1 MRKVLIVA
9 LNPIDI
15 RHQQFKKA
23 LRGFDAVE
31 VEHYLNQ
38 VADRMEEVL
47 QEHEELKISQREL
60 KAKLSSYTD
69 TETAI
74 SETMVA
80 AQKNAEKTVEN
91 ANKEAGLI
99 IKQARSDADRIIKQ
113 ASDRAV
119 KIRQYIHELE
129 MEKTSLVGEIRSIIN
144 AHTQLIEQIV
154 RESEKE
160 TPEITPRSKI
170 SDDDIDKIAEEYE
183 VRSEAENQQD

>member
-1 MRKVLIVA
+1 MT

-15 RHQQFKKA
+15 RHQQFKKS
-23 LRGFDAVE
+23 LRGFDPVE

-38 VADRMEEVL
+38 VADRIEEIL
-47 QEHEELKISQREL
+47 QEHEELKISQREI

-69 TETAI
+69 TESAI

-129 MEKTSLVGEIRSIIN
+129 MEKASLVGEMKSIIK

-154 RESEKE
+154 RESDKE
-160 TPEITPRSKI
+160 VPEITPKSQL
-170 SDDDIDKIAEEYE
+170 SDDDIDRIAEEYE
-183 VRSEAENQQD
+183 IRSGADNQQE